1 MTDDTKEGD
10 MLGMTKNVPEPQKTR
25 YTRRFEMEELK
36 VALREYLER
45 NGVEVPDGES
55 FVWGVENDSYGFSR
69 RITFVVDA

>member
-1 MTDDTKEGD
+1 

-55 FVWGVENDSYGFSR
+55 FVWGVEDGIYGACR

>member
-1 MTDDTKEGD
+1 

-45 NGVEVPDGES
+45 NGVKVPDGES
-55 FVWGVENDSYGFSR
+55 FVWGVENGIYGDCHR
-69 RITFVVDA
+69 RITFVVDV